1 MTESWD
7 RKTSRNGQPDTPAML
22 NGAHDYA
29 MWDAAYVLGALSDA
43 YRREFETHLIGCTSC
58 RQGVTELSA
67 ISPLLSL
74 LDYDQVVAP
83 DGADEPAAAP
93 PCPDLLTSLLATADQ
108 RSALAS
114 DPAALQPVLT
124 GATTVDAQTVFP
136 IFRTGNY
143 APVHDELTAF
153 DLPVQGSIP
162 AELNGWYLRNG
173 PNPRAGAAHWCVGDG
188 MVHGIRLENGRA
200 AWYRNRWVRTESFDR
215 PFPVYNELYNADG
228 TRNLHSSIANTHV
241 VRHAGKTLALM
252 EFSLPYEISNDLETL
267 GVYDFGGK
275 LMDSMT
281 AHPKICPTTGEL
293 HFFGSGNIL
302 EPHVNYHRADA
313 NGRLTINR
321 PIDVPAL
328 TLMHD
333 FALTA
338 EHVVFMDLPLLFNL
352 SLALTQQDE
361 RDLPYRWHD
370 QYPARLGVLRRDDPY
385 GQLRWFDIDPCFVF
399 HIANACDVTSAG
411 ENSIV
416 LEVIRYPEMWRDSS
430 EFGIDAA
437 LWRWKID
444 LDTGMVAES
453 QLDDRGVE
461 FPRVDDRLA
470 GAAARYSVAVGSGAL
485 VRYDLQRDTASEH
498 RFGGRGGHG
507 APGAPGEAVFAPAG
521 GQSDEL
527 AGWYL
532 TYVYDPVTD
541 GSDLVVIDASDFEGD
556 PVARIRLPRRVPHG
570 FHGNWI
576 PD

>member
-1 MTESWD
+1 MPRDGE
-7 RKTSRNGQPDTPAML
+7 PDMPQ
-22 NGAHDYA
+22 GAHELA

-43 YRREFETHLIGCTSC
+43 DRLEFEAHLVGCISC
-58 RQGVTELSA
+58 REAVTELTA
-67 ISPLLSL
+67 VSPLLSR
-74 LDYDQVVAP
+74 LDYDQVIAP
-83 DGADEPAAAP
+83 DASDESVAVP
-93 PCPDLLTSLLATADQ
+93 PCPDLLTSLLAKADQ
-108 RSALAS
+108 QSAVAS
-114 DPAALQPVLT
+114 DPVELRPALMT
-124 GATTVDAQTVFP
+124 ATTVDAQTVFP
-136 IFRTGNY
+136 VFRTGNY

-153 DLPVQGSIP
+153 DLPVEGSIP

-173 PNPRAGAAHWCVGDG
+173 PNPRSGAGHWCVGDG

-200 AWYRNRWVRTESFDR
+200 AWYRNRWVRTESFEH
-215 PFPVYNELYNADG
+215 PIPPYNDDG
-228 TRNLHSSIANTHV
+228 SRNLHSSIANTHV

-252 EFSLPYEISNDLETL
+252 EFSLPYEISNDLKTL

-275 LMDSMT
+275 LTDSMT
-281 AHPKICPTTGEL
+281 AHPKICPTTGEM
-293 HFFGSGNIL
+293 HFFGSGNIF
-302 EPHVNYHRADA
+302 EPHVSYHRADA
-313 NGRLTINR
+313 DGRLTISR

-338 EHVVFMDLPLLFNL
+338 DHVVFMDLPLLFDL
-352 SLALTQQDE
+352 GVAMTQQFD
-361 RDLPYRWHD
+361 RDLPYRWDD
-370 QYPARLGVLRRDDPY
+370 QHQARLGVLRRDDPY
-385 GQLRWFDIDPCFVF
+385 GRLRWFDIDPCFVF
-399 HIANACDVTSAG
+399 HIANAYDVTSASG
-411 ENSIV
+411 NSIV
-416 LEVIRYPEMWRDSS
+416 LEVLRYPEMWRDSS
-430 EFGIDAA
+430 EFGDDAA
-437 LWRWKID
+437 LWRWKIN
-444 LDTGMVAES
+444 LDTGVVEES

-485 VRYDLQRDTASEH
+485 VRYDLQRDTATEH
-498 RFGGRGGHG
+498 RFGGGGSHR
-507 APGAPGEAVFAPAG
+507 APSAPGEAVFAPAV